1 MELGDPKTMKGDDTK
16 QHQTMLLGPKNM
28 MTMYEKK
35 QEKETMEARVS
46 E

>member
-1 MELGDPKTMKGDDTK
+1 MDLGDPRTIKGDDTK
-16 QHQTMLLGPKNM
+16 QHQTMLLGPRNM
-28 MTMYEKK
+28 MTMYEK